1 MVQFFDPRQE
11 QEVRRRR
18 AYAQQLQTQFQAPT
32 QTEMAGGFAIQR
44 SPLEGLSKAL
54 QGAGAAYQMDKADQ
68 MEADINK
75 KRQEM
80 LAAAVGK
87 MGTNPQE
94 AANILIQD
102 PQTMQ
107 AGLGIYTDAID
118 ANQRMQELQMKEAL
132 RNQQWERDAALR
144 RELAYTRSGRMV
156 VDPDTGEIVP
166 NTSGAPAKPLPVGA
180 LTLQDEITQSL
191 SGAINIAK
199 DASALAQRIR
209 AGEVPLEPTGRIE
222 AWARNLVGI
231 SDPESR
237 AYADYKQYVEKLRND
252 TLRLNKGVQ
261 TEGDAQRAL
270 NELVAAGNDPGL
282 AAQAMEKVAQI
293 NQRAADLQGIRLNNV
308 RQNYGLP
315 AMDTGELVGQP
326 VVIGGANAQTPEN
339 PAISAARD
347 AITRGASRDAVIKRL
362 QENGIDATGL

>member
-1 MVQFFDPRQE
+1 MVEFFDPAKE
-11 QEVRRRR
+11 IDAKRRR
-18 AYAQQLQTQFQAPT
+18 QFA
-32 QTEMAGGFAIQR
+32 A
-44 SPLEGLSKAL
+44 AL
-54 QGAGAAYQMDKADQ
+54 QQQAQSRPTEVIGGYAVPQSKFEGIARGLAGIAGNYQNAQADQ
-68 MEADINK
+68 MEAGINQ

-132 RNQQWERDAALR
+132 RNQQWERDAALK
-144 RELAYTRSGRMV
+144 RELAAIRNGQMV

-166 NTSGAPAKPLPVGA
+166 GAGAAPSKPLPVGA

-191 SGAINIAK
+191 SGASNIAK

-270 NELVAAGNDPGL
+270 NELVAAGNDPAL

-315 AMDTGELVGQP
+315 PMDTGQLVGQP
-326 VVIGGANAQTPEN
+326 AVVGGANAQA
-339 PAISAARD
+339 PAGDPLSSARD
-347 AITRGASRDAVIKRL
+347 AIARGAPRDAVIKRL
-362 QENGIDATGL
+362 QENGYDATGL